1 MTLAENLSSEND
13 AAAAVLTVL
22 RWLDREKE
30 PQRRRWNSSTVGR
43 VKQRLV
49 KKIQAAGIPIQS
61 AECLWVQQGGYRG
74 KHWDLARW
82 GADWVD
88 GSGQHWS
95 IASWDTMTQCVKR
108 GMTWHRD
115 PSGYIEIFA
124 K

>member
-1 MTLAENLSSEND
+1 MTLADDLNSEND

-43 VKQRLV
+43 TKIRLL
-49 KKIQAAGIPIQS
+49 KKLTDSGLPIPD
-61 AECLWVQQGGYRG
+61 AECLWVQLGGYRSR
-74 KHWDLARW
+74 HWDLARW

-95 IASWDTMTQCVKR
+95 ITSWDTMTQCVKR
-108 GMTWHRD
+108 GVTWKRD
-115 PSGYIEIFA
+115 TIGYIEVFA